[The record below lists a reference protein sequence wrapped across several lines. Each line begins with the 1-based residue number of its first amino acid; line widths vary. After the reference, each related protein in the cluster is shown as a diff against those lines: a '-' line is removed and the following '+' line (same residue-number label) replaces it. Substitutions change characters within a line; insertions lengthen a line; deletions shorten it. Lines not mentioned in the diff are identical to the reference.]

1 MIRLIVTDIDGTL
14 LHDHATSVDFQYF
27 ELIKKMK
34 NKGIL
39 FCVASGRQYQNLR
52 TLFEP
57 VKDDIL
63 YIVQNGTEIMYHDK
77 SFFSMPMSIETSR
90 QLVRDARAISGA
102 GSMYCTGDVAYFE
115 EKDREIYCLMKNEYH
130 FSCEIVEDL
139 LELNMPCQK
148 FSLYLSKYVNKDI
161 AECFTAKWKKT
172 HEAAF
177 GGTHFISVTRKGVN
191 KGTALKRMQDI
202 LKISK
207 AETVAFGD
215 NHNDL
220 EMMSEAGESYAVA
233 NARIEVKNMA
243 TDLIPSNNEDGVLEQ
258 IKKIIGNNIG

>member
-14 LHDHATSVDFQYF
+14 LHDHATNVDFQYF

-77 SFFSMPMSIETSR
+77 SFLSMPMSIEVSR

-102 GSMYCTGDVAYFE
+102 GSMYCTGD
-115 EKDREIYCLMKNEYH
+115 
-130 FSCEIVEDL
+130 EIVEDL
-139 LELNMPCQK
+139 LELNVPCQK
-148 FSLYLSKYVNKDI
+148 FSLYLSKYVNKDTV
-161 AECFTAKWKKT
+161 ECFTDKWKKT

-233 NARIEVKNMA
+233 NARIEVNNIA
-243 TDLIPSNNEDGVLEQ
+243 TDLIPSNNDDGVFEQ
-258 IKKIIGNNIG
+258 IKKIMGNNIG